1 MTRVFE
7 RQAQLASTRTLPIN
21 ARLYALL
28 DAAAAAVDVD
38 VVVTSGGQGA
48 KGSGK
53 PRIGSTRHDNGNAA
67 DLELHREGKALSFE
81 LDRPVFAAFV
91 TACAARGAIGIG
103 AGIGYM
109 GDKRIHVG
117 FGETPVDTR
126 KLTWGAGGHG
136 LNAPPWLKAAAKAGW
151 DAPVTAPVA
160 RRTLVKGDHGPD
172 VQALQTALW
181 KVGGYGLL
189 IDSDFGPK
197 TEAAVVA
204 FQSARGLNPDGVVG
218 AKTWAALEG

>member
-7 RQAQLASTRTLPIN
+7 RQAQLASTRTMPIN

-28 DAAAAAVDVD
+28 DAAAAATDVD

-53 PRIGSTRHDNGNAA
+53 PRIGSTRHDNGQAA
-67 DLELHREGKALSFE
+67 DLELHRDGKALSFE
-81 LDRPVFAAFV
+81 TGERVAFIDFV
-91 TACAARGAIGIG
+91 KACAARGATGIG
-103 AGIGYM
+103 AGVNYM

-117 FGETPVDTR
+117 FGS
-126 KLTWGAGGHG
+126 KAIWGAGGMS
-136 LNAPPWLKAAAKAGW
+136 AAAPAWLRSAVEAGW
-151 DAPVTAPVA
+151 AHPVA
-160 RRTLVKGDHGPD
+160 MKAKRPTLRRGDSGD
-172 VQALQTALW
+172 AVRDLQTALW

-197 TEAAVVA
+197 TEAAVIA
-204 FQSARGLNPDGVVG
+204 FQQARGLVPDGVAGPRTWG
-218 AKTWAALEG
+218 ALGG